1 MFQPI
6 IQTELLM
13 LLRSRWLLLLPVLLL
28 ALCLFAAYN
37 GKQKVEKRRAA
48 ISQAMAE
55 VAEGDQMMRLAL
67 DSLAA
72 GHAVRGISPWRL
84 PSRPTA
90 VGNYHPRVAAV
101 RIEDIS
107 LIATGQSDLYADLV
121 KPTLTG
127 EDFALNF
134 TEMTSPVQLM
144 FGSFDLS
151 FVLIYLL
158 PLIVI
163 AFSFDLLSGERER
176 GTLRLLAAQPMEVFN
191 WLMQKTALRFGVLAA
206 ITAVSL
212 LAALVISG
220 VSLTQNAAAVGQFLL
235 LSLAYLLFWFGL
247 AWLVNL
253 AGKSSAQ
260 NAVSLLALW
269 VGIVLLIPSVV
280 SQLASSLHPAPSRT
294 RMIHEMRSLK
304 AETEKEQD
312 QILAEYL
319 RNHPELA
326 VENADDPATAY
337 GWWQRYFAAQD
348 LVKQK
353 LEPLFSQY
361 DRQLALQQAQADR
374 FRFASPAILMQEA
387 LSDLAKTSTP
397 HYQDYRKQVIEFAA
411 EWRAFFLPM
420 IFKNQDFTLDK
431 LAALPAFRY
440 EKATGGGYFQINLWS
455 LLLYALGL
463 PLLGMLRYRRSLI
476 ENLVVS

>member
-1 MFQPI
+1 M
-6 IQTELLM
+6 
-13 LLRSRWLLLLPVLLL
+13 
-28 ALCLFAAYN
+28 
-37 GKQKVEKRRAA
+37 
-48 ISQAMAE
+48 
-55 VAEGDQMMRLAL
+55 
-67 DSLAA
+67 
-72 GHAVRGISPWRL
+72 
-84 PSRPTA
+84 
-90 VGNYHPRVAAV
+90 AAV

-107 LIATGQSDLYADLV
+107 LIATGQSDMYADLV
-121 KPTLTG
+121 KPTLSG
-127 EDFALNF
+127 EDFTLNF

-176 GTLRLLAAQPMEVFN
+176 GTLRLLAAQPLEVFN
-191 WLMQKTALRFGVLAA
+191 WLMQKTALRFGLLAS

-212 LAALVISG
+212 LSALAVSG
-220 VSLTQNAAAVGQFLL
+220 VSLTQNAAAVSQFLL

-269 VGIVLLIPSVV
+269 VGIVLLIPSVL

-304 AETEKEQD
+304 AEAEKEQD

-326 VENADDPATAY
+326 VENAADPATAY

-348 LVKQK
+348 LIKQK

-374 FRFASPAILMQEA
+374 FRFASPAILMQEG
-387 LSDLAKTSTP
+387 LSELAKTSTR
-397 HYQDYRKQVIEFAA
+397 HYQGYREQVIAFAA
-411 EWRAFFLPM
+411 EWRAFFIPM
-420 IFKNQDFTLDK
+420 IFKNQDFTQEH
-431 LAALPAFRY
+431 LAALPAFGY
-440 EKATGGGYFQINLWS
+440 EKAMGGGQFLINLWS
-455 LLLYALGL
+455 LMLYAFAL
-463 PLLGMLRYRRSLI
+463 PVVGIFLYRRR
-476 ENLVVS
+476 LVAAHIA